1 MSATQGTQV
10 RIRPR
15 YHVPAIT
22 ENGFRR
28 ASLRTFFTGLPK
40 QTLARGWSD
49 AGDCGSGTLVITLW
63 RSYFNGSDGCH

>member
-15 YHVPAIT
+15 HHVPAII

-28 ASLRTFFTGLPK
+28 ASRRTVFTGLPK
-40 QTLARGWSD
+40 QMLARGGSD
-49 AGDCGSGTLVITLW
+49 AGDCGSGTLAITLW
-63 RSYFNGSDGCH
+63 RTYFNGSDGCQ